1 MTNTWLLCHTV
12 CCGYQVYRFVV
23 QKVVISFNVLS
34 CCGITDGMRCCRE
47 RRRKMYSLSQQMGT
61 PDNSRT
67 KANRTSSPRH
77 CFQQC
82 VLEKLL
88 SPLLLNYERL
98 FLCHYISHLPQMCF
112 IFHLWLDN
120 LSVQI
125 VTYIRR
131 VDSGVLPY
139 SPFSFSWWAK
149 WHWSRLLS
157 EFLQVSPD
165 YRHSKLI

>member
-1 MTNTWLLCHTV
+1 MTNTWLLCHIV
-12 CCGYQVYRFVV
+12 CCSYQVYRFIV
-23 QKVVISFNVLS
+23 QNVISFNVLS
-34 CCGITDGMRCCRE
+34 CYGITDGMRCCRE

-82 VLEKLL
+82 ILKKLL

-98 FLCHYISHLPQMCF
+98 FLCHYISHLPQTSF

-120 LSVQI
+120 LSVKI
-125 VTYIRR
+125 VKYIRR

-139 SPFSFSWWAK
+139 SPLFI
-149 WHWSRLLS
+149 LLLDQVA
-157 EFLQVSPD
+157 LQQVAFRVSSD
-165 YRHSKLI
+165 NRHSKLI